1 MFLAAQFDKYINCN
15 YTMSAANPKK
25 IKVLEKLGAGG
36 MKIIKKQRE
45 KQMNNQ
51 DYMRY
56 IFWIVLSVIVMSTLS
71 GS

>member
-1 MFLAAQFDKYINCN
+1 
-15 YTMSAANPKK
+15 MSLVTQLDNG
-25 IKVLEKLGAGG
+25 IKAHYNMNVVNQNKSIKSWGQGDR
-36 MKIIKKQRE
+36 IIKKQRE

-56 IFWIVLSVIVMSTLS
+56 IFWIVLAVIVMSTLS

>member
-1 MFLAAQFDKYINCN
+1 MNVVNQNKYQK
-15 YTMSAANPKK
+15 SW
-25 IKVLEKLGAGG
+25 GQGDR
-36 MKIIKKQRE
+36 IIKKQRE

-56 IFWIVLSVIVMSTLS
+56 IFWIVLSVIVMSTLF